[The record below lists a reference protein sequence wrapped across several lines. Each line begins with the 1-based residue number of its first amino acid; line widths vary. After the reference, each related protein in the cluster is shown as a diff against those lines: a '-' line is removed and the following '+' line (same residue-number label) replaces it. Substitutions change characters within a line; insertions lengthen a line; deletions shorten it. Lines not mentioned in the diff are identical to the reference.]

1 MRTIVKR
8 DKTKK
13 VLMVDH
19 PESGVLVAWKDLGR
33 IEKKWLVRKYF
44 KEAFDDAFNT
54 ILGDLPN
61 IDTNKDEEEFVEIAT
76 DVAKT
81 FLAYMC
87 NLDPEKTANTDRSN
101 FRELRD
107 SSSFGKAII

>member
-1 MRTIVKR
+1 MRMLTKR

-19 PESGVLVAWKDLGR
+19 PTTGELIAWKDLGR
-33 IEKKWLVRKYF
+33 VEKKWIVRNYF
-44 KEAFDDAFNT
+44 KDAFDDAFNS
-54 ILGDLPN
+54 LMGELRN
-61 IDTNKDEEEFVEIAT
+61 IDENKDEEEFAEIAT

-87 NLDPEKTANTDRSN
+87 NLDLERTKNTDRGN

-107 SSSFGKAII
+107 SSSFGKKFI